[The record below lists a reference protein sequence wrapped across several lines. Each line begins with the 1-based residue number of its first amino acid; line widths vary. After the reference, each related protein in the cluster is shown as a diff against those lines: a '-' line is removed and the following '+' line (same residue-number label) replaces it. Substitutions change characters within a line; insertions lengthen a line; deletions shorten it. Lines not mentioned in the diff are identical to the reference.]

1 VFAPHTG
8 RFLVIAAASLVALTL
23 LWVLAGERIPLFFVP
38 LLVVLGALWVFL
50 AAFFRDPDRPTGAG
64 IVSAADG
71 RIREV
76 VRDSDH
82 WRISVF
88 MNVTNVHVNRF
99 PIDGRVAHLDDSGAG
114 YRPAYQVEAA
124 HNRQRRYTLESS
136 LGQVEVIQ
144 MTGILARRLV
154 SFVKVGEAH
163 IKGDRIG
170 MIVLGSR
177 VDVVLPASRAE
188 PVVHVGE
195 RVRAGITT
203 IARELP

>member
-8 RFLVIAAASLVALTL
+8 RFLGIAGAVLVALTL
-23 LWVLAGERIPLFFVP
+23 LWLLRGGPFPLLAVP
-38 LLVVLGALWVFL
+38 LLLAFGGLWGFL
-50 AAFFRDPDRPTGAG
+50 AAFFRDPDRSPGAG

-76 VRDSDH
+76 VRETDR

-99 PIDGRVAHLDDSGAG
+99 PIGGRIVGLDDSGAG
-114 YRPAYQVEAA
+114 YRPAYHVDAA
-124 HNRQRRYTLESS
+124 HNRQRRYSLETA
-136 LGQVEVIQ
+136 LGPVDIIQ

-154 SFVKVGEAH
+154 SFVKVGEGRA
-163 IKGDRIG
+163 KGDRLG

-177 VDVVLPASRAE
+177 VDVLLPASRVE
-188 PVVHVGE
+188 PLVHVGD
-195 RVRAGITT
+195 RVRAGVTS
-203 IARELP
+203 IAREIP

>member
-1 VFAPHTG
+1 MFAPHTG
-8 RFLVIAAASLVALTL
+8 RFLGIAAAALVALTL
-23 LWVLAGERIPLFFVP
+23 LWALAGERVPLVIVP
-38 LLVVLGALWVFL
+38 LLVGLGALWVFL
-50 AAFFRDPDRPTGAG
+50 AAFFRDPERRTGAG

-76 VRDSDH
+76 VRDSDR

-99 PIDGRVAHLDDSGAG
+99 PIDGRLVHLDDSGAG
-114 YRPAYQVEAA
+114 YRPAYQVDAA
-124 HNRQRRYTLESS
+124 HNRQRRYTLETA
-136 LGQVEVIQ
+136 LGQVDVIQ

-163 IKGDRIG
+163 VKGDRIG
-170 MIVLGSR
+170 MIILGSR
-177 VDVVLPASRAE
+177 VDVLLPASRAA
-188 PVVHVGE
+188 PAVHVGE
-195 RVRAGITT
+195 RVRAGVTT